1 MSAEAVP
8 ILAVQ
13 DHYTGTT
20 TKRRYD
26 FGAGAGARALAELEY
41 RGHRVLSAGGR
52 TYWAPTLNGAS
63 QTKLVQ
69 FLDVE
74 ASLPVVASLSLRAA
88 YSLYIQRSTYD
99 TRPSET
105 KRLSS
110 LSLFLSTGRQ

>member
-1 MSAEAVP
+1 VP

-13 DHYTGTT
+13 DNHTGTT
-20 TKRRYD
+20 NKRGYD
-26 FGAGAGARALAELEY
+26 FGAGAGARVMGELDY

-52 TYWAPTLNGAS
+52 AYWAPTLNGAS

-69 FLDVE
+69 FAGVE
-74 ASLPVVASLSLRAA
+74 ARLPPVLGLSLGAA
-88 YSLYIQRSTYD
+88 YNLYIQRSTYE

-105 KRLSS
+105 ERLSS